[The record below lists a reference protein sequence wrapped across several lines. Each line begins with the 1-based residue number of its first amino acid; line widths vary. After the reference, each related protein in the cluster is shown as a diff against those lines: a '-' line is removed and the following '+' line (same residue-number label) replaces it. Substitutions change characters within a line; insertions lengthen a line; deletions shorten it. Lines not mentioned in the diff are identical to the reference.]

1 MAHIVIIGAGV
12 GGLPCA
18 YEMKETLNKSVIA

>member
-12 GGLPCA
+12 GGLPRA
-18 YEMKETLNKSVIA
+18 YEMKETLNKSVID